1 VIPVYFF
8 GFMLVVLLGVVILAP
23 LFERPDSGPGSA
35 SDPAERLAVAL
46 DALRELEF
54 EFETGKIAE
63 EDYHPLRAQYAAEA
77 IAARDAGADDE
88 AGAAAGAAAGAGG
101 PAVPAGHCGVCGAG
115 VPRDAKFC
123 SRCGTAAGGAA

>member
-1 VIPVYFF
+1 MIPVYFF
-8 GFMLVVLLGVVILAP
+8 GFMLLVLLGVVILAP

-63 EDYHPLRAQYAAEA
+63 EDYHPLRARYAAEA
-77 IAARDAGADDE
+77 IAARDAG
-88 AGAAAGAAAGAGG
+88 GGAGAGASASASG
-101 PAVPAGHCGVCGAG
+101 DAAVSAVSAGDCAVCGAG
-115 VPRDAKFC
+115 LPREAKFC
-123 SRCGTAAGGAA
+123 SRCGTAKGGAA

>member
-1 VIPVYFF
+1 MIPVYFF
-8 GFMLVVLLGVVILAP
+8 GFMLLVLLGVVILAP

-35 SDPAERLAVAL
+35 SDPAERLAIAL

-77 IAARDAGADDE
+77 IAARDAGAGGGVGTNDGHGGAVDS
-88 AGAAAGAAAGAGG
+88 AGQ
-101 PAVPAGHCGVCGAG
+101 CGVCGAG
-115 VPRDAKFC
+115 VPRDTKFC
-123 SRCGTAAGGAA
+123 SRCGTATGGAG

>member
-1 VIPVYFF
+1 VTAVYFF
-8 GFMLVVLLGVVILAP
+8 GFMLFVLLAVVILAP

-63 EDYHPLRAQYAAEA
+63 EDYHPLRARYAAEA
-77 IAARDAGADDE
+77 IAARDAGASVDGGVAPWGTA
-88 AGAAAGAAAGAGG
+88 AGVAAGA
-101 PAVPAGHCGVCGAG
+101 CGVCGADTA
-115 VPRDAKFC
+115 PDAKFC
-123 SRCGTAAGGAA
+123 SRCGMATGAGGARA